1 MDMLIDNYGGIITSV
16 VRKHLGTLINYE
28 EECINDVLLSIWES
42 IEGYDK
48 DKNTFKNWIC
58 AIAKYKSINY
68 RKKYLA
74 KYEQTEINN
83 EIYYIDKDLVKLEVN
98 EDVEDILSCLNS
110 KDKELFIKYYIE
122 GYELEEIAKE
132 NKTNVTNL
140 YSRLSRGRKKIK
152 KTLTIS
158 SWLNEVA
165 ENENINFSQT
175 LEEALKQKLHLEG

>member
-1 MDMLIDNYGGIITSV
+1 MQDKLLIKYIKKKNPKGMDMLIDNYGGIITSV
-16 VRKHLGTLINYE
+16 VRNHLGILINYE
-28 EECINDVLLSIWES
+28 EECVNDVLLSIWQS

-68 RKKYLA
+68 RKKYLT

-83 EIYYIDKDLVKLEVN
+83 EIYYIDKDLIKLEVN
-98 EDVEDILSCLNS
+98 EDVEDILRCLNS

-122 GYELEEIAKE
+122 GYELREIAKE
-132 NKTNVTNL
+132 NQTNVTNL

-152 KTLTIS
+152 KTL
-158 SWLNEVA
+158 NYKEM
-165 ENENINFSQT
+165 
-175 LEEALKQKLHLEG
+175 

>member
-1 MDMLIDNYGGIITSV
+1 MQDKLLIKYIKKKNPKGMDMLIDNYGGIITSV
-16 VRKHLGTLINYE
+16 VRNHLGILINYE
-28 EECINDVLLSIWES
+28 EECVNDVLLSIWQS

-68 RKKYLA
+68 RKKYLT

-83 EIYYIDKDLVKLEVN
+83 EIYYIDKDLIKLEIN
-98 EDVEDILSCLNS
+98 EDVEDILRCLNS

-132 NKTNVTNL
+132 NQTNVTNL

-152 KTLTIS
+152 KTL
-158 SWLNEVA
+158 NYKEM
-165 ENENINFSQT
+165 
-175 LEEALKQKLHLEG
+175 

>member
-1 MDMLIDNYGGIITSV
+1 MQDKLLIKYIKKKNPKGMDMLIDNYGGIITSV
-16 VRKHLGTLINYE
+16 VRNHLGILINYE
-28 EECINDVLLSIWES
+28 EECVNDVLLSIWQS

-68 RKKYLA
+68 RKKYLT

-83 EIYYIDKDLVKLEVN
+83 EIYYIDKDLIQLEVN
-98 EDVEDILSCLNS
+98 EDVEDILRCLNS

-132 NKTNVTNL
+132 NQTNVTNL
-140 YSRLSRGRKKIK
+140 YNRLSRCRKKIK
-152 KTLTIS
+152 K
-158 SWLNEVA
+158 
-165 ENENINFSQT
+165 
-175 LEEALKQKLHLEG
+175 KL

>member
-1 MDMLIDNYGGIITSV
+1 MQDKLLIKYIKKKNPKGMDMLIDNYGGIITSV
-16 VRKHLGTLINYE
+16 VRNHLGILINYE
-28 EECINDVLLSIWES
+28 EECVNDVLLSIWQS

-68 RKKYLA
+68 RKKYLT

-83 EIYYIDKDLVKLEVN
+83 EIYYIDKDLIKLEIN
-98 EDVEDILSCLNS
+98 EDVEDILRCLNS

-122 GYELEEIAKE
+122 GYELSEIAKE
-132 NKTNVTNL
+132 NQTNVTNL

-152 KTLTIS
+152 KL
-158 SWLNEVA
+158 
-165 ENENINFSQT
+165 
-175 LEEALKQKLHLEG
+175 

>member
-16 VRKHLGTLINYE
+16 VRNHLGILINYE
-28 EECINDVLLSIWES
+28 EECVNDVLLSIWQS

-68 RKKYLA
+68 RKKYLT

-83 EIYYIDKDLVKLEVN
+83 EIYYIDKDLIQLEVN
-98 EDVEDILSCLNS
+98 EDVEDILRCLNS

-132 NKTNVTNL
+132 NQTNVTNL
-140 YSRLSRGRKKIK
+140 YNRLSRGRKKIK
-152 KTLTIS
+152 K
-158 SWLNEVA
+158 
-165 ENENINFSQT
+165 NF
-175 LEEALKQKLHLEG
+175 KL

>member
-1 MDMLIDNYGGIITSV
+1 MQDKLLIKYIKKKNPKGMDMLIDNYGGIITSV
-16 VRKHLGTLINYE
+16 VRNHLGILINYE
-28 EECINDVLLSIWES
+28 EECVNDVLLSIWQS

-68 RKKYLA
+68 RKKYLT

-83 EIYYIDKDLVKLEVN
+83 EIYYIDKDLIKLEIN
-98 EDVEDILSCLNS
+98 EDVEDILRCLNS

-122 GYELEEIAKE
+122 GYELSEIAKE
-132 NKTNVTNL
+132 NQTNVTNL

-152 KTLTIS
+152 KTL
-158 SWLNEVA
+158 NYKEM
-165 ENENINFSQT
+165 
-175 LEEALKQKLHLEG
+175 

>member
-1 MDMLIDNYGGIITSV
+1 MQDKLLIKYIKKKNPKGMDMLIDNYGGIITSV
-16 VRKHLGTLINYE
+16 VRNHLGILINYE
-28 EECINDVLLSIWES
+28 EECVNDVLLSIWQS

-68 RKKYLA
+68 RKKYLT

-83 EIYYIDKDLVKLEVN
+83 EIYYIDKDLIQLEVN
-98 EDVEDILSCLNS
+98 EDVEDILRCLNS

-132 NKTNVTNL
+132 NQTNVTNL
-140 YSRLSRGRKKIK
+140 YNRLSRGRKKIK
-152 KTLTIS
+152 K
-158 SWLNEVA
+158 
-165 ENENINFSQT
+165 NF
-175 LEEALKQKLHLEG
+175 KL

>member
-1 MDMLIDNYGGIITSV
+1 MQNNLLIKYIKKKNPKGMDMLIDNYGGIIASV
-16 VRKHLGTLINYE
+16 VRNHLGTLINYE

-42 IEGYDK
+42 IDGYDR

-83 EIYYIDKDLVKLEVN
+83 EIYYIDKNLVKLEVN
-98 EDVEDILSCLNS
+98 EDIEDILRCLNS

-122 GYELEEIAKE
+122 GYELEEIAKK

-152 KTLTIS
+152 KTLNYKEI
-158 SWLNEVA
+158 
-165 ENENINFSQT
+165 
-175 LEEALKQKLHLEG
+175 

>member
-1 MDMLIDNYGGIITSV
+1 MQDNLLIKYIKKKNPKGMDMLIDNYGGIITSV
-16 VRKHLGTLINYE
+16 VRNHLGVLINYE
-28 EECINDVLLSIWES
+28 EECINDVFLSIWES

-48 DKNTFKNWIC
+48 DKNSFKNWIC

-68 RKKYLA
+68 KKKYLN
-74 KYEQTEINN
+74 KYEEMQTNN
-83 EIYYIDKDLVKLEVN
+83 EIYYIDKDLIKLEVN
-98 EDVEDILSCLNS
+98 EDVEDILHCLNS

-152 KTLTIS
+152 KTL
-158 SWLNEVA
+158 NCKEV
-165 ENENINFSQT
+165 
-175 LEEALKQKLHLEG
+175 